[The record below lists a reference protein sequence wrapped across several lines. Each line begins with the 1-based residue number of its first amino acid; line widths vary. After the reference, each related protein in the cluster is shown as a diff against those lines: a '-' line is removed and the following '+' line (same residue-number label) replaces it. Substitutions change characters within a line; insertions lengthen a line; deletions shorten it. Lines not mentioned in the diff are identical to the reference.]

1 MPDLTRIKLDR
12 KAVGG
17 KPYMRGLRV
26 TVGTI
31 VGLLASGRTPDEIL
45 AGYPYLEGDD
55 ILAALVWAAW
65 RSEEIEIPP
74 PFNEDPHRSEPAA
87 SLVRFPLERVA
98 GLTTTQHEPP
108 AGCDLGTPRSAF
120 GRGLRGASFCTRS
133 ARGAIFS
140 L

>member
-1 MPDLTRIKLDR
+1 
-12 KAVGG
+12 
-17 KPYMRGLRV
+17 MRGLRV

-31 VGLLASGRTPDEIL
+31 VGLLASGHTHDGIL
-45 AGYPYLEGDD
+45 AEYPYLERDD
-55 ILAALVWAAW
+55 ILPALGGP
-65 RSEEIEIPP
+65 RGDPRKSKYRP
-74 PFNEDPHRSEPAA
+74 PFNEDPHRSELAA

-98 GLTTTQHEPP
+98 GLTTTQHKPP

-120 GRGLRGASFCTRS
+120 GRGPRGASLCTPS